1 MNSRFMIKRVAGRIK
16 RFAKRIKGYLY
27 RTLFIIKN
35 HRRSA
40 LLCVG
45 NGVEVGAM
53 CKPAKL
59 PKATS
64 ILYADIGTSDEIRQS
79 IEETGYTGYRGEY
92 PEVSIVFPPDRPPLE
107 SIKSSSLD
115 FVYSSH
121 SLEHSP
127 NPVGALVDYLR
138 VVKKGGIVYTLIPN
152 KRHTFDNKRQVTPP
166 SILIKK
172 FRENIW
178 KYTLKEYEDVYLN
191 TDYYFQSPYLGK
203 SKKDA
208 RIAFESE
215 SLSHKGGH
223 HIHVF
228 DELNTLSIIQFVTDH
243 SGARLLYFDLEGN
256 SIIFAIQKK

>member
-1 MNSRFMIKRVAGRIK
+1 MIIRVSGSIKRVARGIK
-16 RFAKRIKGYLY
+16 RYLY
-27 RTLFIIKN
+27 RALFILRN

-53 CKPAKL
+53 CVPAKL

-92 PEVSIVFPPDRPPLE
+92 PNVSIVFPPDRPPLE
-107 SIKSSSLD
+107 SIKNNSLD

-127 NPVGALVDYLR
+127 NPVAALVDYLR
-138 VVKKGGIVYTLIPN
+138 VVKTGGIVYTIIPN
-152 KRHTFDNKRQVTPP
+152 SRYTYDRERQVTPP

-172 FRENIW
+172 FRHNIW
-178 KYTLKEYEDVYLN
+178 KYTLEEYEDVYLN
-191 TDYYFQSPYLGK
+191 TDHYLYLGK

-228 DELNTLSIIQFVTDH
+228 DEVNTLSIIHFVTDL
-243 SGARLLYFDLEGN
+243 SGARLLYFDIEGN
-256 SIIFAIQKK
+256 SIVFAIQKK

>member
-1 MNSRFMIKRVAGRIK
+1 MIIRVSGSIKRVARGIK
-16 RFAKRIKGYLY
+16 RYLY
-27 RTLFIIKN
+27 RVLFILRN

-53 CKPAKL
+53 CFPAKL

-64 ILYADIGTSDEIRQS
+64 ILYADIGTSDEIRRS

-92 PEVSIVFPPDRPPLE
+92 PNVSIVFPPDRPPLE
-107 SIKSSSLD
+107 SIKNSSLD

-138 VVKKGGIVYTLIPN
+138 VIKKGGIVYTIIPN
-152 KRHTFDNKRQVTPP
+152 SRFTYDRERQVTSP

-172 FRENIW
+172 FRQNIW
-178 KYTLKEYEDVYLN
+178 NYTLEEYEDVYLN
-191 TDYYFQSPYLGK
+191 TVDHYLYLGK
-203 SKKDA
+203 SKNDA

-228 DELNTLSIIQFVTDH
+228 DEVNTLSIIKFVTNL
-243 SGARLLYFDLEGN
+243 SGGRLLYFDLEGN
-256 SIIFAIQKK
+256 SIIFAIQKI